1 MAEAYQQK
9 KRIRLYQAGPF
20 PFPNINTSNQSQPN
34 QSTSNQERN
43 NNQKIN
49 ELYLKILS
57 VHNEL
62 KIMDSKLN
70 YIGTTTNCIVNKIK
84 TLKIKQDQITHNIEI
99 MTNKI
104 DKVQETIDKIFD
116 KMYDNID
123 YSTETI
129 KLNKNSKI
137 PDDMMNSY
145 YG

>member
-1 MAEAYQQK
+1 
-9 KRIRLYQAGPF
+9 
-20 PFPNINTSNQSQPN
+20 
-34 QSTSNQERN
+34 
-43 NNQKIN
+43 
-49 ELYLKILS
+49 
-57 VHNEL
+57 
-62 KIMDSKLN
+62 MDSKLN
-70 YIGTTTNCIVNKIK
+70 YIGTTTNCVVNKIK
-84 TLKIKQDQITHNIEI
+84 TLENKQDKIAHNIEI

-137 PDDMMNSY
+137 PDDMMKSY

>member
-1 MAEAYQQK
+1 MAEAFQAK
-9 KRIRLYQAGPF
+9 KRIRLYQASPF
-20 PFPNINTSNQSQPN
+20 SFPNINTSNQSQSN

-62 KIMDSKLN
+62 KIMDNKLN

-84 TLKIKQDQITHNIEI
+84 TLEIKQDQITHNIEI